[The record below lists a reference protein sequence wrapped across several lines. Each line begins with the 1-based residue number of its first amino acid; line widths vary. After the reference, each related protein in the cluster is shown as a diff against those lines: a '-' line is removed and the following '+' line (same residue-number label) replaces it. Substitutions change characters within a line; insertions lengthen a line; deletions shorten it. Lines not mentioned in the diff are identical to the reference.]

1 MFQFAK
7 KRVLL
12 VGLGVV
18 ALVGAGVAVVT
29 TRSCASRQTEEQ
41 ALEQL
46 RSSTRNGALP
56 SDAVVA
62 RIEAEHPN
70 TKVAGLAR
78 IVRARIRLAANDQ
91 AGAAAM
97 LDNRNIQQSTAIGDY
112 ALWMRG
118 NALEKVSQPDQA
130 RTVYE
135 QLNHD
140 YPNSLRLRE
149 SILRE
154 GNLLSQSGRSGM
166 VPGTVRPLSDRDDG
180 AALLLAAKAFEQN
193 GDTTRALGAY
203 RRIYFYASASN
214 EAAEAETAMGRLS
227 SPTVAGSAEEA
238 ITRAERLYDG
248 KRFKDASEAY
258 TDAFTRFPGTI
269 TAAAQ
274 LRRGIALS
282 IQKRV
287 PDAVAALNQI
297 PASAGE
303 TKAQAFYYVVQ
314 TYSNARQFDGAR
326 TALDGMRAAFPQSS
340 WTVRAYLLAGAA
352 ARDANNSSYETQ
364 FFRTALTTYP
374 QAIEVAQ
381 AQFELAWM
389 VHDSKNYAE
398 SSRLLTEHL
407 AYYANRN
414 TDNRGKAGYWAARD
428 SERAGKLA
436 EARALYEAMQV
447 RYGSNWYGYLAQ
459 MRLDVMNRGGQGR
472 GGSFAPDS
480 VVGRAVAN
488 LKTVTI
494 AQESAGRDEVE
505 RIVRADQLAI
515 VGIDDWA
522 FDELNAA
529 SKGAPTS
536 PKINYA
542 LARIYRSRNDN
553 VQAFN
558 MLKRSYPDYA
568 QMKVEEMSREEW
580 DIFYPLNYWDSIAL
594 WSKNRGL
601 DPYQVAGMIR
611 TESVFNPRAKSGANA
626 YGLMQLLVP
635 TARFTA
641 KKNGVDDT
649 ITAESLYQ
657 PALNI
662 QLGTAYF
669 REQLDKFGK
678 LEYVAI
684 AYNAGPGRVPQFR
697 ASLPLEM
704 DEFSEAIPIKETRL
718 YVQGVIRNWLQY
730 RRLYDENGRFRPEVG
745 SRALRAELDAAP
757 GATPTDPD
765 VQMRPLE
772 DTETE

>member
-1 MFQFAK
+1 MFQFG
-7 KRVLL
+7 KRRILL
-12 VGLGVV
+12 IGLG
-18 ALVGAGVAVVT
+18 AITIVGGVIAVVT
-29 TRSCASRQTEEQ
+29 TRSCASRQTEDQ
-41 ALEQL
+41 ALAQL

-56 SDAVVA
+56 ADTVMA

-78 IVRARIRLAANDQ
+78 IVRARIRLAQNDQ

-97 LDNRNIQQSTAIGDY
+97 LDNRGILQNTSVGDY

-118 NALEKVSQPDQA
+118 NALEKANQSDQA
-130 RTVYE
+130 RSVYE

-140 YPNSLRLRE
+140 YPNSLKVRD

-154 GNLLSQSGRSGM
+154 GNILAQSGRANL
-166 VPGTVRPLSDRDDG
+166 VPDAVRALTDRDDG

-193 GDTTRALGAY
+193 GDSTRALGAY
-203 RRIYFYASASN
+203 RRIYFYASASP

-248 KRFKDASEAY
+248 KRFKDASDAY

-269 TAAAQ
+269 TPAAQ

-282 IQKRV
+282 IQKRT

-303 TKAQAFYYVVQ
+303 TRAQALYYAVQ
-314 TYSNARQFDGAR
+314 AYANARQWDGAR
-326 TALDGMRAAFPQSS
+326 STLDSMRTASPQSS

-352 ARDANNSSYETQ
+352 ARDANNSASETL
-364 FFRTALTTYP
+364 FFRTALSAYP

-389 VHDSKNYAE
+389 THDSKNYAE

-447 RYGSNWYGYLAQ
+447 RYGANWYGYLAQ
-459 MRLDVMNRGGQGR
+459 QRLEIMNRGSQGR
-472 GGSFAPDS
+472 SGGFAPDS
-480 VVGRAVAN
+480 VIGRAIAN

-494 AQESAGRDEVE
+494 AQESAGQAEME
-505 RIVRADQLAI
+505 RVGRADQLAI
-515 VGIDDWA
+515 TGIDDWA

-529 SKGAPTS
+529 GKTAPTS
-536 PKINYA
+536 PKINFA

-568 QMKVEEMSREEW
+568 QMKVEEMAPEEW
-580 DIFYPLNYWDSIAL
+580 DIFYPLNYWEHIAL
-594 WSKNRGL
+594 WAKNRGL

-684 AYNAGPGRVPQFR
+684 AYNAGPGRVPQWR

-730 RRLYDENGRFRPEVG
+730 RRLYGEDGKFRPEVG
-745 SRALRAELDAAP
+745 ARSLRAALDAAP
-757 GATPTDPD
+757 NSTPTDPD
-765 VQMRPLE
+765 VLVRPLE
-772 DTETE
+772 ETEAE

>member
-1 MFQFAK
+1 MFRFAK
-7 KRVLL
+7 HRLFL
-12 VGLGVV
+12 IGLGAITIVGVV
-18 ALVGAGVAVVT
+18 VGVVT
-29 TRSCASRQTEEQ
+29 TRSCASRQTEAQ

-46 RSSTRNGALP
+46 RGLTRNGALP
-56 SDAVVA
+56 SDTVVA

-91 AGAAAM
+91 VGAAAM
-97 LDNRNIQQSTAIGDY
+97 LDNRGIQQNTAVGDY

-118 NALEKVSQPDQA
+118 NALEKANQVDQA
-130 RTVYE
+130 RTTYE
-135 QLNHD
+135 QLTRDH
-140 YPNSLRLRE
+140 PTSLRVRDAV
-149 SILRE
+149 LRE
-154 GNLLSQSGRSGM
+154 GNLLSSSGRSGM
-166 VPGTVRPLSDRDDG
+166 VPEVVRSLTDRDDG
-180 AALLLAAKAFEQN
+180 AGLLLAAKAYEQN
-193 GDTTRALGAY
+193 GDATRALGAY
-203 RRIYFYASASN
+203 RRIYFYAAASN
-214 EAAEAETAMGRLS
+214 EATEAATAMTRLN

-248 KRFKDASEAY
+248 KQFKNASDAY

-269 TAAAQ
+269 TPPAQ
-274 LRRGIALS
+274 LRRGIAFS
-282 IQKRV
+282 IQKRT

-297 PASAGE
+297 PASAGD
-303 TKAQAFYYVVQ
+303 TRAQALYYVVQ
-314 TYSNARQFDGAR
+314 TYANARQWDGAR
-326 TALDGMRAAFPQSS
+326 TTLESMRAAFPQSS
-340 WTVRAYLLAGAA
+340 WTVRGYLLAGAA
-352 ARDANNSSYETQ
+352 ARDANSTAAETQ
-364 FFRTALTTYP
+364 FFRTALISFP
-374 QAIEVAQ
+374 QAVEVAG

-389 VHDSKNYAE
+389 THQSKSYAE

-414 TDNRGKAGYWAARD
+414 TDNRGRAGYWAARD

-447 RYGSNWYGYLAQ
+447 RYGANWYGYLSQ
-459 MRLDVMNRGGQGR
+459 LRLEVMNRGNQGH
-472 GGSFAPDS
+472 GGNFAPDS
-480 VVGRAVAN
+480 LVGRAIAN

-494 AQESAGRDEVE
+494 AQENAGPAEME
-505 RIVRADQLAI
+505 RVGRADQLAI
-515 VGIDDWA
+515 VGVEDWA

-529 SKGAPTS
+529 GKTAPTS
-536 PKINYA
+536 PKINFG

-568 QMKVEEMSREEW
+568 QMKVEEMSPQEW
-580 DIFYPLNYWDSIAL
+580 DIFYPLNYWEHIAL

-611 TESVFNPRAKSGANA
+611 TESVFNARAKSPADA

-641 KKNGVDDT
+641 KKYGVNDT
-649 ITAESLYQ
+649 ITVESLYQ
-657 PALNI
+657 PGLNI

-730 RRLYDENGRFRPEVG
+730 RRLYDENGKFRPEVG
-745 SRALRAELDAAP
+745 GRALRAQLDA
-757 GATPTDPD
+757 GTTVTDPE
-765 VQMRPLE
+765 VQVRPLE
-772 DTETE
+772 DTAGE